1 VRKAAGLDDVRIH
14 DLRHSFASFAIGAG
28 VPLALIG
35 GLLGHRSVQTTARY
49 AHLANDPLKQA
60 TNVIGDLFAVKPL
73 PAPEQGQSHGPRSDA
88 RAAQP

>member
-1 VRKAAGLDDVRIH
+1 MRKAAGLDDVRIH

-60 TNVIGDLFAVKPL
+60 THLVGGLLISPPTTAKN
-73 PAPEQGQSHGPRSDA
+73 PAAE
-88 RAAQP
+88 AADVP